1 MDDEHDW
8 EYIAH
13 LSNQFHPYHKAARL
27 FGTGQAGVD
36 KLFSGGLETT
46 TPWQKAGRQ
55 KKTGLLLPDEEDAV
69 ATELRRSPPMLRDV
83 DPRALHSTQPSI
95 VQHHLSHY
103 MGSRYDLTGET
114 SADSDNI
121 GNRFPVIL
129 NRPSRSQRVILSGH
143 HRATAALLKG
153 RPLRA
158 LYVEGQ

>member
-1 MDDEHDW
+1 MSEEYDW
-8 EYIAH
+8 EGIAH
-13 LSNQFHPYHKAARL
+13 LSNQFHPYHRAARL
-27 FGTGQAGVD
+27 FGTGQTGVD

-55 KKTGLLLPDEEDAV
+55 KKTGLLLPGEQEAVSEEI
-69 ATELRRSPPMLRDV
+69 RRTPPVLRDI

-95 VQHHLSHY
+95 VQHHLNHY
-103 MGSRYDLTGET
+103 MGTRYDVTGET
-114 SADSDNI
+114 SADTDNP
-121 GNRFPVIL
+121 GNRFPIIL
-129 NRPSRSQRVILSGH
+129 HRPGRGQNVILSGH